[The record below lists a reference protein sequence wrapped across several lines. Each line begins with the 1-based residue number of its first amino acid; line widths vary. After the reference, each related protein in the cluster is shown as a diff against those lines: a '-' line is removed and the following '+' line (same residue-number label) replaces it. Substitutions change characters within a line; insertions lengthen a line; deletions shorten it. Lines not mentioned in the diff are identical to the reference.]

1 MINVGLTGSI
11 GSGKTLV
18 ARIFE
23 ALDVPVFYAD
33 KVARELLEEKHIK
46 NAIVRRFGVSI
57 LDRDLQI
64 VNKRLA
70 AIVFGHPPSLK
81 ELNDII
87 HPEVRGKLHV
97 WKADH
102 ATEPYLIHEAAI
114 LFESGFN
121 TECEQV
127 IVVSAPE
134 EVRIQRVVER
144 DGVSRQEVRQR
155 INNQWPEEEKIK
167 RADFVIINDGQ
178 QLVIPQVL
186 EIHQKLLKISSW
198 KS

>member
-1 MINVGLTGSI
+1 MINIGLTGSI

-33 KVARELLEEKHIK
+33 IVARELLKETHIK
-46 NAIVRRFGVSI
+46 NAIVQRFGTSV
-57 LDRDLQI
+57 LDQKRQI

-70 AIVFGHPPSLK
+70 AIVFGHSPSLNY
-81 ELNDII
+81 LNDII
-87 HPEVRGKLHV
+87 HPEVRKKLHA

-102 ATEPYLIHEAAI
+102 AAKPYIIHEAAI

-134 EVRIQRVVER
+134 ELRIQRVMKR
-144 DGVSRQEVRQR
+144 DGISSEEVRQR
-155 INNQWPEEEKIK
+155 IDNQWPEEEKIRK
-167 RADFVIINDGQ
+167 ADFVIINDGQ

-186 EIHQKLLKISSW
+186 EIHRKLLNTSIW